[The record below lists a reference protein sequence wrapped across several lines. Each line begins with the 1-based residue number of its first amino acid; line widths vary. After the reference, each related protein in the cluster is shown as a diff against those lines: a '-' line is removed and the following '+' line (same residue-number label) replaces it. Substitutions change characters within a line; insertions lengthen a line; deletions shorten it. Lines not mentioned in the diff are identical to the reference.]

1 MLSFVLRAL
10 FDGHAELRAVID
22 AALEGGVG
30 RVESEGDPPRVA
42 RLTVG
47 CYDFLGGDPSLPV
60 ARRLVET
67 AAAPRE
73 LVYGKDPAWRRLI
86 LDVHGPRVSDRPMQ
100 TFDPSRLSGPV
111 LQCMERALPEGF
123 ELRRFDAALATQL
136 DRELEPHALQVY
148 PGAAAFAER
157 GIGYGVVKDGRL
169 ACAATSYTV
178 SSRGVEIAIA
188 TRPEFRG
195 LGLAAAASARL
206 MRHCLESGRVPHWSA
221 SNPVSQRLA
230 ARLGYLPG
238 GVCEILYLVS
248 EA

>member
-1 MLSFVLRAL
+1 MLQGVLCAL
-10 FDGHAELRAVID
+10 FDQHAELRAVID
-22 AALEGGVG
+22 AVLEGRVG

-47 CYDFLGGDPSLPV
+47 CYAFLGGDPSLPE

-73 LVYGKDPAWRRLI
+73 LVYGKDAAWRRLI
-86 LDVHGPRVSDRPMQ
+86 LDVHGARVSDRPMR
-100 TFDPSRLSGPV
+100 TFDPSRLSV
-111 LQCMERALPEGF
+111 LELHRMEHALPAGF
-123 ELRRFDAALATQL
+123 ELRGIDANLATQL

-148 PGAAAFAER
+148 PTADAFAAR

-169 ACAATSYTV
+169 ACAATSYTT
-178 SSRGVEIAIA
+178 SSRGVEVAIA
-188 TRPEFRG
+188 TRLEFRG

-206 MRHCLESGRVPHWSA
+206 MRHCLESGLVPHWSA

-230 ARLGYLPG
+230 ARLGYGPG
-238 GVCEILYLVS
+238 GVCEILYLAS

>member
-1 MLSFVLRAL
+1 MIESL
-10 FDGHAELRAVID
+10 FDRHIELRAVLE
-22 AALEGGVG
+22 AVLEGRVG

-47 CYDFLGGDPSLPV
+47 CYHFFGGDPSLPE
-60 ARRLVET
+60 ARRFVDT

-86 LDVHGPRVSDRPMQ
+86 LDVYGPCVSDRPMQ
-100 TFDPSRLSGPV
+100 TFDPSRLSTPA
-111 LQCMERALPEGF
+111 LQRMEGALPEGF

-148 PGAAAFAER
+148 TSAAAFAES
-157 GIGYGVVKDGRL
+157 GIGYGAIKEGRL

-206 MRHCLESGRVPHWSA
+206 MRHCLESGLVPHWSA

-230 ARLGYLPG
+230 ARLGYGPG

-248 EA
+248 ED

>member
-1 MLSFVLRAL
+1 MLQAVIESL
-10 FDGHAELRAVID
+10 FDRHTELRAV
-22 AALEGGVG
+22 LEAVLERRVG
-30 RVESEGDPPRVA
+30 RVESEGDPPLVA

-47 CYDFLGGDPSLPV
+47 CYDFFGGDPSLPE

-73 LVYGKDPAWRRLI
+73 LVYGQDPAWRRLI
-86 LDVHGPRVSDRPMQ
+86 LDVHGPRVSDRPMR

-111 LQCMERALPEGF
+111 LQRMEDALPEGF
-123 ELRRFDAALATQL
+123 ELRRFDAALAAQL
-136 DRELEPHALQVY
+136 DRDLEPHALQVY
-148 PGAAAFAER
+148 PSAAAFAER
-157 GIGYGVVKDGRL
+157 GIGYGVIKDGRL

-178 SSRGVEIAIA
+178 SSRGVEVAIA

-206 MRHCLESGRVPHWSA
+206 MRHCLDSGLVPQWSA

-230 ARLGYLPG
+230 ARLGYGPG
-238 GVCEILYLVS
+238 GICEILYLVS